1 MMTKQNITNL
11 DDFINRLIP
20 YESSQSKDSL
30 YSTLKSYPTFKEQL
44 ELKLLECEDWT
55 NQALESEKVY
65 YCINN
70 SAWKNHNI
78 VHTLEVRL
86 GFIDKHNSNERNL
99 VVSFN
104 IY

>member
-1 MMTKQNITNL
+1 MMTNKKRI
-11 DDFINRLIP
+11 DVDCFIERLIS
-20 YESSQSKDSL
+20 YDSTQKEAL
-30 YSTLKSYPTFKEQL
+30 RYTLRNYPTLKEQL

-65 YCINN
+65 YSINN

-78 VHTLEVRL
+78 VHTLEVHL